1 MIDMSSFRV
10 IVTAPIHSDALNLLE
25 REASVYLFERLPSE
39 DELIDHVE
47 NADAILATLNVER
60 ITRRVIEAAP
70 KLKIIARHGV
80 GYDNVDVE
88 AATERGVWVTI
99 APVLHETVADM
110 AFAHM
115 LCLARNLCKA
125 THYIK
130 SKMWKVRD
138 PFLFMGMDLWG
149 KTVGIIGLGRI
160 GSAVAKRA
168 KGFSMEVLYYDI
180 ARKPVRE
187 EELKVRFKPLKEL
200 LRESDF
206 IVVSC
211 PLTEKTRG
219 MIGEEELHLMKP
231 TAILVNIARGPI
243 VDHDALV
250 KALKNR
256 WIAGAGLD
264 VFDEEPLPQDDPL
277 LDLENVTLTPHIAS
291 NTKECRRRMALTAV
305 EEILR
310 VLHGKRPR
318 YPVNNV

>member
-1 MIDMSSFRV
+1 
-10 IVTAPIHSDALNLLE
+10 
-25 REASVYLFERLPSE
+25 
-39 DELIDHVE
+39 
-47 NADAILATLNVER
+47 
-60 ITRRVIEAAP
+60 
-70 KLKIIARHGV
+70 
-80 GYDNVDVE
+80 
-88 AATERGVWVTI
+88 
-99 APVLHETVADM
+99 
-110 AFAHM
+110 
-115 LCLARNLCKA
+115 
-125 THYIK
+125 
-130 SKMWKVRD
+130 
-138 PFLFMGMDLWG
+138 
-149 KTVGIIGLGRI
+149 
-160 GSAVAKRA
+160 
-168 KGFSMEVLYYDI
+168 SMKVLYYDI
-180 ARKPVRE
+180 VRKPVRE
-187 EELKVRFKPLKEL
+187 EELKVKFKPLKEL